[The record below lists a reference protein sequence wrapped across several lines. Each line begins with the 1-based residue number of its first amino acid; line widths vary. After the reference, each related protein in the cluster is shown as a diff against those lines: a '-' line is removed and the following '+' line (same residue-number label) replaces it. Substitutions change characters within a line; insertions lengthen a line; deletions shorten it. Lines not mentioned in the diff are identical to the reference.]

1 MTTDVPVGPDP
12 GLPDPGLPDPGLP
25 DPGLPDPGLPDP
37 GLPDG
42 PGPAGV
48 RLSARQS
55 QALLGAVRLLR
66 THGNAEMADLALQRV
81 RSTGRRRPTVVVVG
95 EVKRGKSSLVNALI
109 GVPSG
114 SPVGVDVTTATFVR
128 FVPPS
133 ATRPVGSAAVFT
145 ADGTR
150 IAIDAADVA
159 AWVSVGGARR
169 EDLDAPLAIGAEV
182 TADGP
187 LLARMSLVDTPGVG
201 GLDGGHARLAAQAA
215 AQATALLM
223 VCDAGTPL
231 TAPELDFLTGTAAT
245 VDTVVL
251 AMTKIDL
258 YPNGWREVLAE
269 NRALLRRHAPR
280 FADVEIIGVS
290 SQLAVD
296 ADLLGDEQTR
306 RVMREVAGID
316 RLTAVLLDRSADVAA
331 LTVANGLR
339 IARSGLDQ
347 LTVQLTA
354 RRNAVTGG
362 AARRADLE
370 AERARLGDLRAR
382 QQRWTLDLERDLG
395 HLRRAAVDDIA
406 ARLTELRDRWT
417 QLAEKERRGL
427 VPSVTREFTA
437 EVCSELLAVAQEVTA
452 RFDEHLRALVADTY
466 GLAGGAD
473 DLLADA
479 PRELREVR
487 PRAKDPGGRPTG
499 LLDPSLAATA
509 FLGAGIAT
517 KIPMV
522 AAAGIGLPVSLAIG
536 GAWLAVNVA
545 FRAVKAGRTRL
556 RTWLVEVTQAL
567 QSDLVAATDGC
578 LREVKPE
585 IVVGF
590 RQFLTAAVAELD
602 AVIREA
608 DRAAA
613 AGTDERRQRVDALD
627 RHLAA
632 VSAQQIALDA
642 VLRDISAP
650 AAGTS
655 GSAAESN
662 LLTPPP
668 AISRQET

>member
-1 MTTDVPVGPDP
+1 MTTDVPEVLAAEPPEPPEQQGI
-12 GLPDPGLPDPGLP
+12 
-25 DPGLPDPGLPDP
+25 
-37 GLPDG
+37 
-42 PGPAGV
+42 
-48 RLSARQS
+48 RLDARQS

-66 THGNAEMADLALQRV
+66 THGNPAMADLALGRL
-81 RSTGRRRPTVVVVG
+81 RSTARRRPATVVVG

-109 GVPSG
+109 GVPSL
-114 SPVGVDVTTATFVR
+114 SPVGVDVTTATFLR
-128 FVPPS
+128 FVPPT
-133 ATRPVGSAAVFT
+133 AKRPAGSAAVFT

-150 IAIDAADVA
+150 IPVAAADVA

-169 EDLDAPLAIGAEV
+169 DDPDAPLAIGAEI
-182 TADGP
+182 TADSP
-187 LLARMSLVDTPGVG
+187 LLSRMSLVDTPGVG

-258 YPNGWREVLAE
+258 YPSGWREVLAE

-296 ADLLGDEQTR
+296 AEQIADDETR

-316 RLTAVLLDRSADVAA
+316 RLAAVLAEKSADVTA
-331 LTVANGLR
+331 LTVANALR

-347 LTVQLTA
+347 VTVQLTT
-354 RRNAVTGG
+354 RRGAVTGG

-370 AERARLGDLRAR
+370 AERARLGELRAR

-406 ARLTELRDRWT
+406 ARLTELRERWT
-417 QLAEKERRGL
+417 ERAEKERKGL

-437 EVCSELLAVAQEVTA
+437 EVCSELLAVAQEVAT
-452 RFDEHLRALVADTY
+452 RFDTRLRLLVTESY
-466 GLAGGAD
+466 GLAGDAD
-473 DLLADA
+473 AVLADA

-487 PRAKDPGGRPTG
+487 PRPKDPEGRPTG
-499 LLDPSLAATA
+499 LFDPSLAATA
-509 FLGAGIAT
+509 FLGAGVAT

-522 AAAGIGLPVSLAIG
+522 AAAGLGLPVSLAVG

-556 RTWLVEVTQAL
+556 RTWLTEVTQAL
-567 QSDLVAATDGC
+567 QLDLVAATDSC

-590 RQFLTAAVAELD
+590 RQFLAASVAELD
-602 AVIREA
+602 AVIRES

-613 AGTDERRQRVDALD
+613 AGADERRQRVDALD
-627 RHLAA
+627 RHLASVA
-632 VSAQQIALDA
+632 AQQEVLDT
-642 VLRDISAP
+642 VLRTDSGGT
-650 AAGTS
+650 GTS
-655 GSAAESN
+655 GPRAVSN
-662 LLTPPP
+662 LLTPTT
-668 AISRQET
+668 STTSQEKR

>member
-1 MTTDVPVGPDP
+1 MTTDVPALVQPDP
-12 GLPDPGLPDPGLP
+12 EQPEAGRPGI
-25 DPGLPDPGLPDP
+25 
-37 GLPDG
+37 
-42 PGPAGV
+42 
-48 RLSARQS
+48 RLDSRQS

-66 THGNAEMADLALQRV
+66 THGHAPMADLALQRL
-81 RSTGRRRPTVVVVG
+81 RSTTRRRPTTVVVG

-109 GVPSG
+109 GVPSM
-114 SPVGVDVTTATFVR
+114 SPVGVDVTTATFIR
-128 FVPPS
+128 FVSPS
-133 ATRPVGSAAVFT
+133 AKRLPGSAAIFT

-150 IAIDAADVA
+150 IPVDAADVA
-159 AWVSVGGARR
+159 SWVSVGGARR
-169 EDLDAPLAIGAEV
+169 DDPDAPLAIGAEI
-182 TADGP
+182 TAPGP
-187 LLARMSLVDTPGVG
+187 LLTRMSLVDTPGVG
-201 GLDGGHARLAAQAA
+201 GLHGGHARLAAQAA

-258 YPNGWREVLAE
+258 YPSGWREVLAE

-290 SQLAVD
+290 SQLAAD
-296 ADLLGDEQTR
+296 AEQVGDEETR
-306 RVMREVAGID
+306 LLMREVSGID
-316 RLTAVLLDRSADVAA
+316 RLTAVLAEKSADVTA
-331 LTVANGLR
+331 LTVANSLR

-347 LTVQLTA
+347 VTAQLTT
-354 RRNAVTGG
+354 RRGAVTGG

-370 AERARLGDLRAR
+370 AERARLGELRAR

-395 HLRRAAVDDIA
+395 NLRRAAVDDIA

-417 QLAEKERRGL
+417 LRAEKERKGL

-452 RFDEHLRALVADTY
+452 RFDSQLRLLVTDTY
-466 GLAGGAD
+466 GLAGDAD
-473 DLLADA
+473 AVLADA

-487 PRAKDPGGRPTG
+487 PRPKDPGGRPTG

-509 FLGAGIAT
+509 FLGAGVAT
-517 KIPMV
+517 KLPMV
-522 AAAGIGLPVSLAIG
+522 AAAGLGLPVSLAVG

-556 RTWLVEVTQAL
+556 RTWLGEVTQAL
-567 QSDLVAATDGC
+567 QIDLVAATDGC

-590 RQFLTAAVAELD
+590 RQFLAAAVAELD
-602 AVIREA
+602 AAIRESE
-608 DRAAA
+608 RAAT
-613 AGTDERRQRVDALD
+613 AGADERRQRVDALD
-627 RHLAA
+627 RHLASVA
-632 VSAQQIALDA
+632 AQQKLLDA
-642 VLRDISAP
+642 VLNTDSAGPGTSAP
-650 AAGTS
+650 AAV
-655 GSAAESN
+655 SN
-662 LLTPPP
+662 LLTPITTSP
-668 AISRQET
+668 QET